1 MAFNGSGTYNL
12 PGPPLVSGETVS
24 ANENNQFRND
34 VAETFNNVLSRDG
47 QTMPT
52 ANLPMDGFKLTGLA
66 AGTTAG
72 DSVRY
77 EQVTNDVAITGGSI
91 SGVTL
96 NTGNATITG
105 GSISGT
111 SIDLTGSTVSGVSIQ
126 NSTVGSVTPST
137 GAFTSL
143 SATTVSGS
151 GFSDYLASPPV
162 IGGTTPNNGTFVIA
176 KATAYQETKAAI
188 SASNIDLSTA
198 NYFSKTISGTTSFT
212 VSNIPTTGTAAS
224 FILDLTNGGSATVT
238 WWSGMKWSGG
248 IAPTLTAS
256 GRDVLGFFTYDGGTT
271 WSGLVLGKDVK

>member
-24 ANENNQFRND
+24 ANENNTFRND
-34 VAETFNNVLSRDG
+34 VATALNDVLCRDG
-47 QTMPT
+47 QATPT
-52 ANLPMDGFKLTGLA
+52 ANLPMGGFKLTGLS

-77 EQVTNDVAITGGSI
+77 EQVTSAVAITGGTI
-91 SGVTL
+91 SGVD
-96 NTGNATITG
+96 IT
-105 GSISGT
+105 SST
-111 SIDLTGSTVSGVSIQ
+111 IDLTGATVSGVSIQ
-126 NSTVGSVTPST
+126 DSTIGSVTPST

-224 FILDLTNGGSATVT
+224 FILDMTNGGSATIN
-238 WWSGMKWSGG
+238 WWSNVKWAGG
-248 IAPTLTAS
+248 TAPTLTTS
-256 GRDVLGFFTYDGGTT
+256 GRDVLGFFTYDNGTT
-271 WSGLVLGKDVK
+271 WTGLVLGKDVK